1 MDANTS
7 PPGNT
12 SRGFGDWVEVFR
24 TGKHV
29 DSRGRAGA
37 WSVADL
43 DEFVANHDPELAP
56 LVIGHPRGPAPRWGR
71 TAELKRDG
79 GTLFARFDQLNPVFQ
94 VAAESGA
101 WPNRSIQAVRTPRG
115 WRLGHVAFL
124 GAEPPAVEGLQ
135 PMQFSAPE
143 GEVFEFDG
151 AWPTAGT
158 VARLFRSLRDWLIG
172 SAGQDTADR
181 VLPDWDVTTLAETAT
196 AERLGEPNSQ
206 FSRPDPVDL
215 PEPAADRTAEFAA
228 AQARIETLQ
237 RQLDA
242 ETAARRLADC
252 RTWIEAQQNLTPAM
266 REGAPEFMASLGD
279 DATFEF
285 SAGTDGTP
293 VSRSQQA
300 WFREFLASLPPA
312 VTLGRLDPPPPDLPS
327 DPQVIARQALEFQA
341 AAARDGRTVPLIDA
355 VAHVCAG
362 GAK

>member
-7 PPGNT
+7 PGNT

-29 DSRGRAGA
+29 DSKGRAGA
-37 WSVADL
+37 WSEADL

-71 TAELKRDG
+71 AAELRRDG

-124 GAEPPAVEGLQ
+124 GAEPPAVEGLA
-135 PMQFSAPE
+135 PMQFAAPE

-181 VLPDWDVTTLAETAT
+181 VLPDWDVTNLAEAAT
-196 AERLGEPNSQ
+196 AERLDEPNGQ
-206 FSRPDPVDL
+206 FSRPAPV
-215 PEPAADRTAEFAA
+215 EPAADRTAEFAA

-252 RTWIEAQQNLTPAM
+252 RAWIEAQPNLTPAQ
-266 REGAPEFMASLGD
+266 REGAPEFMAALDD
-279 DATFEF
+279 DAAFEF
-285 SAGTDGTP
+285 SAGDAPTERT
-293 VSRSQQA
+293 QTQ
-300 WFREFLASLPPA
+300 WFREFVRSLPAA

-327 DPQVIARQALEFQA
+327 DPQAIARQALEFQA
-341 AAARDGRTVPLIDA
+341 AAARDGRTVTLIDA

-362 GAK
+362 GTK